1 VHFDT
6 GLMWVD
12 VEDDF
17 SRARRRHVL
26 AQVAGWLRGQPYAT
40 RILSLDEVIA
50 VLGWRGER
58 HLGLRTIQLD
68 AVTGTVDSRHD
79 FDRKFR
85 PASSRVRQRWERLD
99 LAQRRGA
106 AIPPID
112 VYLVGDMYFVKDGHH
127 RVSVA
132 MATRQKA
139 MDAYVTEV
147 HTRVPAAGICLR
159 LDDERHR
166 AALHG
171 AERQQICVPRPW
183 PASLRMPRHR
193 RRTLCGAGTGN
204 RAPSP
209 GSSSPEPAGSSL
221 RAGRSSAA
229 GSSGRCRR

>member
-1 VHFDT
+1 MHLDT

-26 AQVAGWLRGQPYAT
+26 ARVAGWLRGQRNAT

-50 VLGWRGER
+50 VLDWRGER
-58 HLGLRTIQLD
+58 YLGLRAIQLD

-85 PASSRVRQRWERLD
+85 PASSRVQQRWERLD

-132 MATRQKA
+132 MAARQKA

-147 HTRVPAAGICLR
+147 HTRVPAACISLSGLQVR
-159 LDDERHR
+159 M
-166 AALHG
+166 AA
-171 AERQQICVPRPW
+171 AAAVD
-183 PASLRMPRHR
+183 
-193 RRTLCGAGTGN
+193 GT
-204 RAPSP
+204 AA
-209 GSSSPEPAGSSL
+209 PAGAKY
-221 RAGRSSAA
+221 RNCAAAQHATARS
-229 GSSGRCRR
+229 

>member
-1 VHFDT
+1 MYSP
-6 GLMWVD
+6 G
-12 VEDDF
+12 
-17 SRARRRHVL
+17 
-26 AQVAGWLRGQPYAT
+26 VAGWLRGQRNAT

-58 HLGLRTIQLD
+58 YLGLRTIQLD
-68 AVTGTVDSRHD
+68 AVTGTVNSRHD

-99 LAQRRGA
+99 LAQRRGV

-147 HTRVPAAGICLR
+147 HTRVPAAGI
-159 LDDERHR
+159 
-166 AALHG
+166 
-171 AERQQICVPRPW
+171 
-183 PASLRMPRHR
+183 
-193 RRTLCGAGTGN
+193 
-204 RAPSP
+204 
-209 GSSSPEPAGSSL
+209 
-221 RAGRSSAA
+221 SSAA
-229 GSSGRCRR
+229 CRCAWRHWRPWMALLPQPGQNTETARPPSAPPPGASALPASVH